1 MSRKIVVIGSSIAG
15 ISAAEAARKQDPEAE
30 IVVLSHEAFM
40 PYYRLRICEILN
52 EPALAEK
59 LFLHPASWY
68 EERRLEVRLSQTV
81 VALDLIEKN
90 CASTTA

>member
-1 MSRKIVVIGSSIAG
+1 VYESQLNPGGYQEAIRMSRKIVVIGSSIAG

-59 LFLHPASWY
+59 LFLHPATGTKSAAW
-68 EERRLEVRLSQTV
+68 RSV
-81 VALDLIEKN
+81 
-90 CASTTA
+90 